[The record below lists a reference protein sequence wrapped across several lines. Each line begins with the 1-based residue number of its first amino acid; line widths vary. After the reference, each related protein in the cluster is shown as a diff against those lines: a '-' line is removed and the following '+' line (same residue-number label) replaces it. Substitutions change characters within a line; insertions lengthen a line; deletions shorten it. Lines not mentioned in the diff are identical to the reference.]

1 MLIKMR
7 DKMRDDSYW
16 PKKFPHIALAI
27 FILFPLLTEPKNLA
41 LLPEEPPAKIP
52 YKIVNTYPHPPGS
65 FTQGL
70 VFEDGFL
77 YEGTGQYGSSCLR
90 KIKLETGEI
99 VKEARLPRQ
108 LFGEGITIFKNK
120 IIQLT
125 WLSQIGLVY
134 DKQSFQ
140 HLDTFRYAIPIE
152 GWGMTTD
159 GKHLI
164 VSDGSSNL
172 YFLDPESYEVKD
184 QIEVHDHRGPVQKVN
199 ELEYVEGVIF
209 ANVWQSSKIIRIDME
224 SGRITGIIDLS
235 EIVPEQFRGHVDYVL
250 NGIAYDEERRR
261 FFVTGKMWPHV
272 FELKLLVA
280 K

>member
-1 MLIKMR
+1 MLIKMK
-7 DKMRDDSYW
+7 DKMRDGSFW
-16 PKKFPHIALAI
+16 PKKLLPIALAI
-27 FILFPLLTEPKNLA
+27 FILFPLLSEPKNLV
-41 LLPEEPPAKIP
+41 LLPAEPPAKIP
-52 YKIVNTYPHPPGS
+52 YKILKKYPHPPGS

-108 LFGEGITIFKNK
+108 LFGEGITILKDK

-140 HLDTFRYAIPIE
+140 HLDTFQYPIPIE

-159 GKHLI
+159 GEHLI
-164 VSDGSSNL
+164 VSDGSSKL
-172 YFLDPESYEVKD
+172 YFLNPESYEVKSRL
-184 QIEVHDHRGPVQKVN
+184 EVRDTSGPVHKIN
-199 ELEYVEGVIF
+199 ELEYADGAIY
-209 ANVWQSSKIIRIDME
+209 ANIWQSAKIIKIDIN
-224 SGRITGIIDLS
+224 SGRITGFMDLS
-235 EIVPEQFRGHVDYVL
+235 ELIPEQYKGHSDYVL
-250 NGIAYDEERRR
+250 NGIAYDYEKKR

-272 FELKLLVA
+272 FALELLVA

>member
-108 LFGEGITIFKNK
+108 LFGEGITIFKDK

-140 HLDTFRYAIPIE
+140 HLDTFQYPIPIE

-159 GKHLI
+159 GEHLI
-164 VSDGSSNL
+164 VSDGSSKL
-172 YFLDPESYEVKD
+172 YFLNPESYEVKSRL
-184 QIEVHDHRGPVQKVN
+184 EVRDTSGPVHKIN
-199 ELEYVEGVIF
+199 ELEYADGAIY
-209 ANVWQSSKIIRIDME
+209 ANIWQSAKIIKIDIN
-224 SGRITGIIDLS
+224 SGRITGFMDLS
-235 EIVPEQFRGHVDYVL
+235 ELIPEQYKGHSDYVL
-250 NGIAYDEERRR
+250 NGIAYDYEKKR

-272 FELKLLVA
+272 FALELLVA